1 MPRTIP
7 GLVLAGIA
15 GLAAPALAQNLHV
28 NDAAYV
34 GIARCQGL
42 INSDDLGPRVD
53 PTGINRFMDLQSA
66 GRAATIIDQARTARD
81 NAAHQAATA
90 GPDEK
95 AKLLT
100 ERDDQ
105 CRDWAHMGRHAPA
118 DALTGSP

>member
-66 GRAATIIDQARTARD
+66 GRPATIIDQARTARD

-100 ERDDQ
+100 
-105 CRDWAHMGRHAPA
+105 
-118 DALTGSP
+118 